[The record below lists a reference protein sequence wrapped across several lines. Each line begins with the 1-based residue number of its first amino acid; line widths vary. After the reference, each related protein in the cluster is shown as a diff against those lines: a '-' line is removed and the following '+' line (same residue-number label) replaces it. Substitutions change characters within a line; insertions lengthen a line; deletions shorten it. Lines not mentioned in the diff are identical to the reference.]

1 MQNALAWPGCPSFY
15 VISTCRNKIL
25 KNPSLRDWVCFSV
38 CLENRGQNDEPR
50 NVDRRWKHKSWES
63 YFAVKL
69 TGKTKTLTT
78 VDYAIETHFENL
90 SSCNKIYVDRTLFGS
105 DCQNTSKSLEGWNHT
120 PYYSMH
126 LALSVSS
133 PSHRIKIEERW
144 HITSEFS
151 CLELVPR
158 IGRFEWSQWSDM
170 VPLLWINPL
179 IRSLA
184 HERHWFSGLWEYLH
198 WLFSSWLLLQKIP

>member
-1 MQNALAWPGCPSFY
+1 MKGQGMWTEGGTQKLRKLLFPYA
-15 VISTCRNKIL
+15 RRED
-25 KNPSLRDWVCFSV
+25 KNPS
-38 CLENRGQNDEPR
+38 N
-50 NVDRRWKHKSWES
+50 SW
-63 YFAVKL
+63 F
-69 TGKTKTLTT
+69 
-78 VDYAIETHFENL
+78 YAIKTHFENL

-133 PSHRIKIEERW
+133 PSHRIKIEEQRW

>member
-1 MQNALAWPGCPSFY
+1 MLQ
-15 VISTCRNKIL
+15 
-25 KNPSLRDWVCFSV
+25 
-38 CLENRGQNDEPR
+38 CLPRKSRAEWRAKECGQKVE
-50 NVDRRWKHKSWES
+50 HKSWES
-63 YFAVKL
+63 CFSLMLA
-69 TGKTKTLTT
+69 GKTKTLPT
-78 VDYAIETHFENL
+78 VDFMQLRLIL
-90 SSCNKIYVDRTLFGS
+90 KICHPVIKSMWMAHYFGS

-133 PSHRIKIEERW
+133 PSHRIKIEEQRW

-198 WLFSSWLLLQKIP
+198 WLFSSWLLL